1 MADTKLTKANLFGIE
16 KELGG
21 GTLVIANPPE
31 PATNELVKIKIGEIV
46 YNVEGSGPGPSEQ
59 QNFYGM
65 ILPTNTTILPGQ
77 WILEDPPTYSEYPYR
92 ADITVSGA
100 TADCSPDVRF
110 NITDDFDKLAPIAN
124 AYTDKVMIYA
134 SEALTNSLIVPVII
148 LNNLVATEPSSEF
161 YQLEGYIFLNSSI
174 ATTDWINESS
184 GGATPT
190 YEDFPYRAD
199 IIDPDGDIT
208 SDYSADARFSYSDIT
223 SGIFAPVTNCDTSKI
238 MIYASE
244 IPSNT
249 ITIPVIICTKV
260 A

>member
-1 MADTKLTKANLFGIE
+1 MADTKITKANLFGTE

-31 PATNELVKIKIGEIV
+31 AATNELVKIKIGEIV
-46 YNVEGSGPGPSEQ
+46 YNVEGSGPGPSGQ

-77 WILEDPPTYSEYPYR
+77 WVLENPPTYSEYPYR
-92 ADITVSGA
+92 ADITVAGA

-110 NITDDFDKLAPIAN
+110 DITDEFDKLAPIAN

-134 SEALTNSLIVPVII
+134 SE
-148 LNNLVATEPSSEF
+148 
-161 YQLEGYIFLNSSI
+161 
-174 ATTDWINESS
+174 
-184 GGATPT
+184 
-190 YEDFPYRAD
+190 
-199 IIDPDGDIT
+199 
-208 SDYSADARFSYSDIT
+208 
-223 SGIFAPVTNCDTSKI
+223 
-238 MIYASE
+238 
-244 IPSNT
+244 IPSNN